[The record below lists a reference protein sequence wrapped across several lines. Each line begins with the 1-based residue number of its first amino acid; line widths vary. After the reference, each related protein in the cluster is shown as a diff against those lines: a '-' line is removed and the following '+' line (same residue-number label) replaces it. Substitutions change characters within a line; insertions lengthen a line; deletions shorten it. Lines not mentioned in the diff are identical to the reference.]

1 MRVSPVCEVDRAVQV
16 QPLAPG
22 RHIDRATLAAWQPP
36 SSGLGLVGRMD
47 AIHVDDRLVR
57 IERVAQILVR
67 VDEPLLDRSVDLA
80 RRGLRLLPV
89 EADAVHQLD
98 QPGFAIF
105 DAEPAADE
113 LPDLDGRRRQNLHRP
128 GAKLVDLEGRQRAGS
143 ALEIEQ
149 DEFFDSA
156 FVVGLE
162 PDADGR
168 IVNEKDLRHF
178 LELHATIK
186 QDQRV
191 RPAGDA
197 MLLQPIPGDLHQDG
211 PIRRAEEIAIRHHP
225 MIGIDPDDSVKQ
237 FSEVRGCPLYNTT
250 IARTFQGS
258 TAKVIGVEGGL
269 PFFWAQPCL
278 SLRCSACGCGC
289 GSQRPERAVP

>member
-22 RHIDRATLAAWQPP
+22 RHIDRATLAAWRPP
-36 SSGLGLVGRMD
+36 SGGLGLVGRMD
-47 AIHVDDRLVR
+47 GVHVDDRLVR
-57 IERVAQILVR
+57 VERVAQILVR

-149 DEFFDSA
+149 DEFFNSA

-197 MLLQPIPGDLHQDG
+197 MLLQPIPGEQH
-211 PIRRAEEIAIRHHP
+211 RAGRQQAWTKKYGALAENPHTREMVYKAADKDRWVNF
-225 MIGIDPDDSVKQ
+225 DASKKQNPDRSDWENSFRALV
-237 FSEVRGCPLYNTT
+237 S
-250 IARTFQGS
+250 
-258 TAKVIGVEGGL
+258 
-269 PFFWAQPCL
+269 
-278 SLRCSACGCGC
+278 SA
-289 GSQRPERAVP
+289 

>member
-149 DEFFDSA
+149 DEFFNSA

-162 PDADGR
+162 PDADGQ

-225 MIGIDPDDSVKQ
+225 MTGIDPDDSVKQ
-237 FSEVRGCPLYNTT
+237 FSEVRGFPLYLK
-250 IARTFQGS
+250 IPVLEPIPSVR
-258 TAKVIGVEGGL
+258 
-269 PFFWAQPCL
+269 
-278 SLRCSACGCGC
+278 R
-289 GSQRPERAVP
+289 

>member
-1 MRVSPVCEVDRAVQV
+1 MELCASTVWTSLMRVSPVCEVDRAVQV

-47 AIHVDDRLVR
+47 GIHGDDRLVR

-225 MIGIDPDDSVKQ
+225 MTGIDPDDSVKQ
-237 FSEVRGCPLYNTT
+237 FSEVRGFL
-250 IARTFQGS
+250 
-258 TAKVIGVEGGL
+258 L
-269 PFFWAQPCL
+269 
-278 SLRCSACGCGC
+278 
-289 GSQRPERAVP
+289 

>member
-1 MRVSPVCEVDRAVQV
+1 M
-16 QPLAPG
+16 
-22 RHIDRATLAAWQPP
+22 
-36 SSGLGLVGRMD
+36 GRMD
-47 AIHVDDRLVR
+47 GVDVDDRFVR
-57 IERVAQILVR
+57 AERVAQILVR
-67 VDEPLLDRSVDLA
+67 VDEPLLDRRVDLA
-80 RRGLRLLPV
+80 RHSLRLLPV

-98 QPGFAIF
+98 QPGFTIF
-105 DAEPAADE
+105 DAESAANE
-113 LPDLDGRRRQNLHRP
+113 LPNLDGRGRQNLRRP

-186 QDQRV
+186 EKNGV

-197 MLLQPIPGDLHQDG
+197 MFLQPVPGDLHQVG
-211 PIRRAEEIAIRHHP
+211 PIRRAEEIAVRLHP
-225 MIGIDPDDSVKQ
+225 MTGIDPGDSVKW
-237 FSEVRGCPLYNTT
+237 FSEVRGFPL
-250 IARTFQGS
+250 
-258 TAKVIGVEGGL
+258 
-269 PFFWAQPCL
+269 
-278 SLRCSACGCGC
+278 
-289 GSQRPERAVP
+289 

>member
-47 AIHVDDRLVR
+47 GIHVDDRLVR

-149 DEFFDSA
+149 DEFFNSA
-156 FVVGLE
+156 LVVGLE
-162 PDADGR
+162 PDADGQ

-225 MIGIDPDDSVKQ
+225 MTGIDPDDSVKQ
-237 FSEVRGCPLYNTT
+237 FSEVRGFPLYN
-250 IARTFQGS
+250 I
-258 TAKVIGVEGGL
+258 
-269 PFFWAQPCL
+269 FW
-278 SLRCSACGCGC
+278 S
-289 GSQRPERAVP
+289 

>member
-1 MRVSPVCEVDRAVQV
+1 MELCASTVWTSLMRVSPVCEVDRAVQV

-67 VDEPLLDRSVDLA
+67 VDEPLLDRSGDLA

-128 GAKLVDLEGRQRAGS
+128 GAKLSIWRGDNAPV
-143 ALEIEQ
+143 
-149 DEFFDSA
+149 
-156 FVVGLE
+156 
-162 PDADGR
+162 PP
-168 IVNEKDLRHF
+168 LR
-178 LELHATIK
+178 
-186 QDQRV
+186 
-191 RPAGDA
+191 
-197 MLLQPIPGDLHQDG
+197 
-211 PIRRAEEIAIRHHP
+211 
-225 MIGIDPDDSVKQ
+225 S
-237 FSEVRGCPLYNTT
+237 N
-250 IARTFQGS
+250 RTSSS
-258 TAKVIGVEGGL
+258 TS
-269 PFFWAQPCL
+269 P
-278 SLRCSACGCGC
+278 SS
-289 GSQRPERAVP
+289 

>member
-1 MRVSPVCEVDRAVQV
+1 MRVSPVYQVDRAVQV

-47 AIHVDDRLVR
+47 GIHVDDRLVR
-57 IERVAQILVR
+57 IERVARILVR

-128 GAKLVDLEGRQRAGS
+128 GAKLVDLEGRQRGGP

-149 DEFFDSA
+149 DEFFNA
-156 FVVGLE
+156 TFLVGFE
-162 PDADGR
+162 PGANGR
-168 IVNEKDLRHF
+168 IVNLKGLRNF
-178 LELHATIK
+178 LELHPTSSRIMAF
-186 QDQRV
+186 
-191 RPAGDA
+191 A
-197 MLLQPIPGDLHQDG
+197 
-211 PIRRAEEIAIRHHP
+211 RRA
-225 MIGIDPDDSVKQ
+225 M
-237 FSEVRGCPLYNTT
+237 
-250 IARTFQGS
+250 
-258 TAKVIGVEGGL
+258 
-269 PFFWAQPCL
+269 
-278 SLRCSACGCGC
+278 RCSSSPSLAISTRMARSAGLRDLRFAIIRDWNRSC
-289 GSQRPERAVP
+289 

>member
-1 MRVSPVCEVDRAVQV
+1 MELCASTVWTSLMRVSPVSRSI
-16 QPLAPG
+16 APCRFSRSRPDVTSIAQRWPRG
-22 RHIDRATLAAWQPP
+22 SHRPA
-36 SSGLGLVGRMD
+36 GLGLVGRMD
-47 AIHVDDRLVR
+47 GIHVDDRLVR

-168 IVNEKDLRHF
+168 IVNEKDLRHSSNF
-178 LELHATIK
+178 MPRSSRISAF
-186 QDQRV
+186 
-191 RPAGDA
+191 A
-197 MLLQPIPGDLHQDG
+197 
-211 PIRRAEEIAIRHHP
+211 RRA
-225 MIGIDPDDSVKQ
+225 M
-237 FSEVRGCPLYNTT
+237 
-250 IARTFQGS
+250 
-258 TAKVIGVEGGL
+258 
-269 PFFWAQPCL
+269 
-278 SLRCSACGCGC
+278 RCSSSPSLAISTRMARSAGL
-289 GSQRPERAVP
+289 RKLRFAIIR